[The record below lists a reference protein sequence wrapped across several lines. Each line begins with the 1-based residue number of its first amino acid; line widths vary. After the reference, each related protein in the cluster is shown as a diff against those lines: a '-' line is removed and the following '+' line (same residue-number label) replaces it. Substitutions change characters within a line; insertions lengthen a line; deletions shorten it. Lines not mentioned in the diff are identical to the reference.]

1 MDTDTNVVTDRDTDT
16 DTDTN
21 RDTDRDTDTDTE
33 TETDIIS
40 YLFVPVYGSV
50 TPSVGS
56 RDSPLET
63 GDKCILTVDS
73 YDPERL

>member
-1 MDTDTNVVTDRDTDT
+1 MAPCCAVRPDTYTATDTDT
-16 DTDTN
+16 DTDT
-21 RDTDRDTDTDTE
+21 D

-50 TPSVGS
+50 TPYVGS

-73 YDPERL
+73 YDQERLNVHNGREA